1 MKIINA
7 IFATAAWVVVVS
19 LAGCSQS
26 TTAEKLSGV
35 WTSIEITGTDKLTKD
50 NVEMQLDI
58 RKSGDVN
65 VIVVNN
71 KSGRQAIERSSAKIE
86 GEYIIF
92 SENEIGKIFFDGHEI
107 KITDGKRGTAIIFNK
122 SKF

>member
-7 IFATAAWVVVVS
+7 IFATAAWVVVVF

-26 TTAEKLSGV
+26 TAAEKLSGV
-35 WTSIEITGTDKLTKD
+35 WTSIEITGTDKLPKD
-50 NVEMQLDI
+50 NFEMQLDI

-92 SENEIGKIFFDGHEI
+92 S
-107 KITDGKRGTAIIFNK
+107 
-122 SKF
+122 